1 MSTVDSS
8 TSAPTYSVIQRHCR
22 AEAELRVSSIILN
35 EPFRAVFYAP
45 FYAAQERGAFAR
57 QGLEVR
63 MVNVGDPNQAAQQ
76 LLDGRADVAWSGPM
90 RPMQR
95 LSLDPGYPL
104 RTFGAVV
111 MRDPFLLL
119 SRVARP
125 GFRIAD
131 LASLRLGVTSEVPT
145 PWWCLQD
152 DIRRAGLD
160 PMRLDLVLDRT
171 MAENSAALL
180 AGEIDVAMVFE
191 PFAAALEERGMS
203 VCYAAAS
210 RGPTSYSAFYA
221 TQDRIASRRADF
233 QALIRGM
240 AEVQAWIVQA
250 DAAEVAETVALRFPD
265 VPQDRLRRALAR
277 YQSLGIWAETPRFPP
292 EALDRLAAAMISSG
306 AMPHHPGFAA
316 CVDAELV
323 EAALAG

>member
-1 MSTVDSS
+1 LSQIV
-8 TSAPTYSVIQRHCR
+8 
-22 AEAELRVSSIILN
+22 LN

-45 FYAAQERGAFAR
+45 FYVALERGAFAR
-57 QGLEVR
+57 QGLDLR

-76 LLDGRADVAWSGPM
+76 LLDGTADVAWSGPM

-119 SRVARP
+119 SRVERP
-125 GFRIAD
+125 GFRVAD
-131 LASLRLGVTSEVPT
+131 LGSLRLGVTSEVPT

-160 PMRLDLVLDRT
+160 PTQLDLVLGRT
-171 MAENSAALL
+171 MAENSEALL
-180 AGEIDVAMVFE
+180 AGDIDVAMVFE

-203 VCYAAAS
+203 VCYAAAT

-221 TQDRIASRRADF
+221 TRERIAERRAEF
-233 QALIRGM
+233 QAMIRGM
-240 AEVQAWIVQA
+240 AETQAWIQHA
-250 DAAEVAETVALRFPD
+250 DPGEIATTIAARFPE
-265 VPQDRLRRALAR
+265 VPQDRLRRALSR
-277 YQSLGIWAETPRFPP
+277 YQSLGIWAATPRFPQD
-292 EALDRLAAAMISSG
+292 ALDRLAAAMISSG
-306 AMPHHPGFAA
+306 AMTHHPGFTS
-316 CVDAELV
+316 CVDSELV
-323 EAALAG
+323 EDALAG

>member
-1 MSTVDSS
+1 
-8 TSAPTYSVIQRHCR
+8 
-22 AEAELRVSSIILN
+22 VSPIILN

-45 FYAAQERGAFAR
+45 FYAALLRGAFAR
-57 QGLEVR
+57 QGLEVS
-63 MVNVGDPNQAAQQ
+63 MVNVGDPARAAQQ
-76 LLDGRADVAWSGPM
+76 LVDGTADVAWSGPM

-95 LSLDPGYPL
+95 LSRDPADPL
-104 RTFGAVV
+104 RCFGAVV
-111 MRDPFLLL
+111 MKDPFLLL

-125 GFRIAD
+125 GFRVAD
-131 LASLRLGVTSEVPT
+131 LASLRLAVTSEVPT

-160 PMRLDLVLDRT
+160 PARLDLVLGRT

-191 PFAAALEERGMS
+191 PFAAALEEAGAS
-203 VCYAAAS
+203 VCYASAS

-221 TQDRIASRRADF
+221 TRERIKSRRAEF
-233 QALIRGM
+233 QALIRAT
-240 AEVQAWIVQA
+240 AESLAWIRKA
-250 DAAEVAETVALRFPD
+250 DAAEIAATLAPRFPD

-277 YQSLGIWAETPRFPP
+277 YQSLGIWAETPRFPAD
-292 EALDRLAAAMISSG
+292 ALDRLATAMVTSG
-306 AMPHHPGFAA
+306 AMTHHPGYDL

-323 EAALAG
+323 ESALAA